1 MRLGSRKKREGERE
15 GGWGRARRERRDGSA
30 SGQMLEVFCP
40 GLILWQALKGITN
53 PRLFLAADTGFIVG
67 RLESSSGLRERLT
80 RREEAARDRGLAT
93 PLKRR
98 LLIFLLLLSRSTGL
112 AIN

>member
-1 MRLGSRKKREGERE
+1 M
-15 GGWGRARRERRDGSA
+15 GRARRERRDGSA

-80 RREEAARDRGLAT
+80 RREEAARARGLAT